1 MKWLAIGLLKLYK
14 LTLSKLI
21 GKNCRYY
28 PTCSVYS
35 MEAYYSYGF
44 FIGTFLTAKRLLRCT
59 PWGKGGVD
67 LVPLNIKG
75 EAKWSL

>member
-1 MKWLAIGLLKLYK
+1 MKWLAIGLLKIYK
-14 LTLSKLI
+14 VTLSKLI
-21 GKNCRYY
+21 GNNCKYF

-44 FIGTFLTAKRLLRCT
+44 FTGSWLTLKRLLRCN
-59 PWGKGGVD
+59 PWAKGGVD
-67 LVPLNIKG
+67 NLPLNIKG